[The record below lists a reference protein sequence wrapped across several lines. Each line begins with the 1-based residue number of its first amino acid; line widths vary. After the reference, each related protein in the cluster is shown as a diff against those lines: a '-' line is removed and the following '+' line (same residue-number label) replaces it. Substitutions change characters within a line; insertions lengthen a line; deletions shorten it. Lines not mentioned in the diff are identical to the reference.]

1 MRGNFKALVVEKR
14 ERSHKETDGGRD
26 HAEALQVLEAEHTAL
41 SKAALG
47 MSFAAHRTK
56 SMEDQ
61 NTSDFRA
68 QVRRVAF
75 PLRPGE

>member
-1 MRGNFKALVVEKR
+1 MVV
-14 ERSHKETDGGRD
+14 D